1 MPSPGNYVKQ
11 KLKGRE
17 THMKLT
23 LNVSNRKPLVDLISR
38 FAGEVAVYMRM
49 PTYAYQI
56 GGYTVTREGN
66 LEIPDDMDF
75 TSVHALYEALADG
88 GYHPKEAAPVS
99 DNARDE
105 ETVIPNIEEGGENTG
120 FGENIGADETARA
133 MEQVKPVTES
143 LVEDDNVS
151 DTLETSGLSAD
162 ILRQLNSLRAS
173 LIREVNRQ
181 INEIIRTGG
190 APRRNPAALRDNSRQ
205 VVASEGAMR
214 IGLHGDIS
222 TLRGTKPTLVKY
234 GDSTI
239 PVSSWKRAFAAVLDI
254 CNRQEHY
261 HEALLSA
268 RNETMGRSRKVI
280 ADSPQGMLSPLKIDD
295 SLYIE
300 TNFSTEALLKLLR
313 DRILNRIDFDSRS
326 ISFEYWRP

>member
-1 MPSPGNYVKQ
+1 
-11 KLKGRE
+11 
-17 THMKLT
+17 MKLT

-38 FAGEVAVYMRM
+38 FAGEAAVYMRM

-75 TSVHALYEALADG
+75 TAVHALYEALADG
-88 GYHPKEAAPVS
+88 GYHPKEAEPIT
-99 DNARDE
+99 DNAEDE
-105 ETVIPNIEEGGENTG
+105 ETAIPNIEAEEENTG
-120 FGENIGADETARA
+120 AGENIGAEETARD
-133 MEQVKPVTES
+133 MEQTKPVIEPP
-143 LVEDDNVS
+143 VEDSNAPDIPG
-151 DTLETSGLSAD
+151 TSGLSED
-162 ILRQLNSLRAS
+162 ILRQLNSLRTF
-173 LIREVNRQ
+173 LIREINHQ
-181 INEIIRTGG
+181 IDGIIRAGG
-190 APRRNPAALRDNSRQ
+190 ALRRNPPNLRENPRQ
-205 VVASEGAMR
+205 MVASEGTMN
-214 IGLHGDIS
+214 IGLHGDIN

-313 DRILNRIDFDSRS
+313 DRILNRIGFDSRS
-326 ISFEYWRP
+326 IVFEYWRP